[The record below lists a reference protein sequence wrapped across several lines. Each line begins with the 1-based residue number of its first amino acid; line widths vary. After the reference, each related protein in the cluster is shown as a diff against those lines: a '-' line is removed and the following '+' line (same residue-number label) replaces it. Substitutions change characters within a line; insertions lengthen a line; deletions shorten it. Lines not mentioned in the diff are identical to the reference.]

1 MDFYRHIF
9 EASPDGLLVVA
20 EDGRIVQA
28 NTRACQLFG
37 FAPGAL
43 DGQPVD
49 TLIPGRF
56 APRHAGYRQRYF
68 AAPHSRPMGA
78 GLELSGRRQDGSE
91 FPVDVMLSPI
101 ATDAGMAALC
111 VVRDVTERQQA
122 EKRFRGLLESA
133 PDAMV
138 IVDAQGRIVLVNSQ
152 TERLFGFRREELLG
166 QPIEILIPERLR
178 AHHPA
183 HRQGYH
189 ANPRVRPMGEEMQ
202 LHGLRKDG
210 AEFPIEIS
218 LSPLE
223 TEDGTLVVSAI
234 RDITSRVR
242 AQEERYRLAAI
253 IESATDAIIGKSLQG
268 TIQSW
273 NPAAE
278 RMFGY
283 TAAEITGRHIS
294 VLIPEPMRAEEERI
308 MRQIHHGSRVEPYE
322 SRRVHKSGRL
332 IEVWLTVS
340 PVRDGQGRIVGA
352 SKIVADLTNRRRAE
366 RQFQALLESAPDAIV
381 IVRADGRI
389 ALVNSQTEKLF
400 GYERQDLLGQNVEM
414 LMPARFH
421 ARHPSHRSG
430 YFASPHP
437 RPMGNGL
444 ELRGLRKDGTEFPI
458 EISLSPIETAEG
470 LLVSSAIRD
479 VTDRKRA
486 EQLLLDS
493 LKEKEVLLKEI
504 HHRVK
509 NNLAVISSLFYL
521 QSSYLHDERMRTIM
535 QQSQDRVRSIAMVHE
550 SLYSHDNLAEVDF
563 SEYVAT
569 LSARLVASYGL
580 DGRPVVLTTALEPI
594 LLGID
599 TAVPC
604 GLILN
609 ELVTN
614 AIKHGLAQGG
624 TLHVT
629 LRRVDPG
636 TFALGVRDDGT
647 GLPQGF
653 DMGGGTSLGMRLM
666 RSLSKQI
673 NGQIVLRPA
682 APGTEALL
690 TAPLRQKKE
699 EE

>member
-1 MDFYRHIF
+1 
-9 EASPDGLLVVA
+9 
-20 EDGRIVQA
+20 
-28 NTRACQLFG
+28 
-37 FAPGAL
+37 
-43 DGQPVD
+43 
-49 TLIPGRF
+49 
-56 APRHAGYRQRYF
+56 
-68 AAPHSRPMGA
+68 
-78 GLELSGRRQDGSE
+78 
-91 FPVDVMLSPI
+91 
-101 ATDAGMAALC
+101 
-111 VVRDVTERQQA
+111 
-122 EKRFRGLLESA
+122 
-133 PDAMV
+133 
-138 IVDAQGRIVLVNSQ
+138 
-152 TERLFGFRREELLG
+152 
-166 QPIEILIPERLR
+166 
-178 AHHPA
+178 
-183 HRQGYH
+183 
-189 ANPRVRPMGEEMQ
+189 
-202 LHGLRKDG
+202 
-210 AEFPIEIS
+210 
-218 LSPLE
+218 
-223 TEDGTLVVSAI
+223 
-234 RDITSRVR
+234 
-242 AQEERYRLAAI
+242 
-253 IESATDAIIGKSLQG
+253 
-268 TIQSW
+268 
-273 NPAAE
+273 
-278 RMFGY
+278 
-283 TAAEITGRHIS
+283 
-294 VLIPEPMRAEEERI
+294 
-308 MRQIHHGSRVEPYE
+308 
-322 SRRVHKSGRL
+322 VHKSGRL

-444 ELRGLRKDGTEFPI
+444 ELRGLRKDGAEFPI
-458 EISLSPIETAEG
+458 EISLSSIETAEG

-521 QSSYLHDERMRTIM
+521 QSSYLHDERMKTIM
-535 QQSQDRVRSIAMVHE
+535 QQSQDRVRSMAMVHE

-563 SEYVAT
+563 SEYVAN